1 MRATSLLLTALSSQ
15 LLASPVQRKASSSSG
30 LVEFLGSQSADDT
43 DTLTDCSLTQD
54 FLNITSLSVFPDPP
68 QRGQDATITI
78 VGNLKEDIQDGS
90 KLKLLVKMGP
100 IALTR
105 QEVDICQELNQSG
118 DACPIKQGDVVFSKS
133 FRIPA
138 EVPNGK
144 YYAKLDLY
152 VPGNIVP
159 AACVQAHVSF

>member
-1 MRATSLLLTALSSQ
+1 MRATAFLLTALGTQ
-15 LLASPVQRKASSSSG
+15 LLLASPVQRKTPSSG
-30 LVEFLGSQSADDT
+30 LGDFLGSQPVDDA

-100 IALTR
+100 ISLTR

-152 VPGNIVP
+152 IPGSIVP